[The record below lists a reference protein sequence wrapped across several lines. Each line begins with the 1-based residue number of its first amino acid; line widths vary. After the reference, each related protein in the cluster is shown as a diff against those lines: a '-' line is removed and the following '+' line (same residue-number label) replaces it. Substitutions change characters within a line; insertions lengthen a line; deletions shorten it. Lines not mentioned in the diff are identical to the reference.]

1 MASSINA
8 STTAGVVT
16 TADTSGVLNIQ
27 TAGTTAISIDASQAV
42 TMAGR
47 TANPTTISVGGAT
60 PSTSGAGITF
70 PATQSAS
77 SNAKTL
83 DDYEEGSHTTTANAN
98 TTLDNS
104 YRAFKYT
111 KVGNVVNVVGLL
123 QITGSTGSTTLTFTL
138 PFTAAA
144 DQTNGQNRSV
154 GGCLPA
160 SATTGTGGMVP
171 FVQNNTAIMNLYK
184 ITLGVAT
191 NSTYAAATNA
201 DVINGSSINF
211 NITYLTT

>member
-1 MASSINA
+1 LLYTDATNDRIGVGTASPAQKLDVVGNIKLTGNVVVA
-8 STTAGVVT
+8 NGQGIDFTA
-16 TADTSGVLNIQ
+16 TSG
-27 TAGTTAISIDASQAV
+27 TGTSEL
-42 TMAGR
+42 
-47 TANPTTISVGGAT
+47 
-60 PSTSGAGITF
+60 F
-70 PATQSAS
+70 
-77 SNAKTL
+77 
-83 DDYEEGSHTTTANAN
+83 DDYEIGTHTTTANAN

-104 YRAFKYT
+104 YKAFKYT
-111 KVGNVVNVVGLL
+111 KVGNVVTVVGLL
-123 QITGSTGSTTLTFTL
+123 QITGSSGSDVLTFTL

-160 SATTGTGGMVP
+160 NATTGTGGMVP
-171 FVQNNTAIMNLYK
+171 FVQNNTAVMNLYK

-211 NITYLTT
+211 NITYLST